1 MPADEL
7 PDLALPLRVVERGYR
22 VVYDPDAL
30 LREEAVPDAS
40 GEYRMRVRVALRAL
54 YTFAAYGRL
63 LNPFRSGVYAI
74 QLWSH
79 KILRYAAFL
88 PLSGLLAA
96 SLLLVPQGGVYPV
109 ALLAQAIAY
118 AGAFWGW
125 RLARRGR

>member
-1 MPADEL
+1 
-7 PDLALPLRVVERGYR
+7 
-22 VVYDPDAL
+22 
-30 LREEAVPDAS
+30 
-40 GEYRMRVRVALRAL
+40 MRVRVALRAL

-88 PLSGLLAA
+88 PLSGLLAS

-125 RLARRGR
+125 RLARRGRRLALASSLFYFSLINAASAHACWKLLRGERQVVWNPRGG